1 MWLCQCT
8 VMCAITC
15 PKPIW
20 THLQPSYCFVFDY
33 FCTFLSAFLQG
44 TIITHYELLWM
55 TLAIHLT
62 LLISNVSYHHDLVL
76 ILHATNNKPFSGRSN
91 FRPVWEVCFCEPLW
105 VRGQV
110 SFKLNLSELIMS
122 GILSVWSSAR
132 RAEENQMVSVC
143 FLDLQVPLLPPLFTD
158 KRPPPSSSG
167 FPSTRRSVLI
177 FRHYGYYYYYLDI
190 ILAIICGRGRG
201 KTCCLCSSSIILSS
215 LPQEHW
221 VILAPWWGRFNAW
234 KCWNWNT
241 GGG

>member
-1 MWLCQCT
+1 MTLCWSCT
-8 VMCAITC
+8 RQIINRFLGAVIFGLCG
-15 PKPIW
+15 K
-20 THLQPSYCFVFDY
+20 FVFVNPCGFVDR
-33 FCTFLSAFLQG
+33 FPLNWTCLSSSC
-44 TIITHYELLWM
+44 
-55 TLAIHLT
+55 LA
-62 LLISNVSYHHDLVL
+62 Y
-76 ILHATNNKPFSGRSN
+76 
-91 FRPVWEVCFCEPLW
+91 W
-105 VRGQV
+105 VFGPQPDGQRR
-110 SFKLNLSELIMS
+110 IR
-122 GILSVWSSAR
+122 WSA
-132 RAEENQMVSVC
+132 VC